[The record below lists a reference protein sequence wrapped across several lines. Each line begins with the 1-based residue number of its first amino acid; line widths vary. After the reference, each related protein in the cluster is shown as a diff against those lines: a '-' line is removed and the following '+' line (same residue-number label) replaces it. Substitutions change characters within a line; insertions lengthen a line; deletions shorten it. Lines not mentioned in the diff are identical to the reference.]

1 MAMKGKAAE
10 PEIGQVYERK
20 YPIRKV
26 SKRYVIIRGIRRDQK
41 PKADVEVQAWD
52 VDLKKVP
59 MYGQTSYP
67 PLDTFLKFFILAPDE
82 FQQK

>member
-1 MAMKGKAAE
+1 MAMKVKDAE
-10 PEIGQVYERK
+10 PEVGQVFERK

-26 SKRYVIIRGIRRDQK
+26 SKQYVIVRGVRHEQT
-41 PKADVEVQAWD
+41 PKADVQVQAWD
-52 VDLKKVP
+52 VYNNKVP

-67 PLDTFLKFFILAPDE
+67 PLDTFFKFFILAPDE